1 MNFRQLI
8 LLLADKVGH
17 QHLPLRADANDLE
30 EFLKSDAVHHDLVT
44 KVVKAIYKANRC
56 GYLDA
61 PISKDIT
68 FSTLGKLQREIAQS
82 RTTDIDQFNLINEFG
97 NALSK
102 NLIEAP
108 IAATDDDPPCDA
120 GEEQLSD
127 AEVYRFKPSRL
138 GLLSSRSFIR
148 K

>member
-30 EFLKSDAVHHDLVT
+30 DFLKSDAVHHDLVT
-44 KVVKAIYKANRC
+44 KAVKAIYKANRC

-68 FSTLGKLQREIAQS
+68 FTTLGKLQRDIAKS
-82 RTTDIDQFNLINEFG
+82 KTADIDQFNLINEFG

-102 NLIEAP
+102 NFIESPA
-108 IAATDDDPPCDA
+108 AATDDDRACDA
-120 GEEQLSD
+120 DEDQLGD
-127 AEVYRFKPSRL
+127 AEIYRFKPSRL
-138 GLLSSRSFIR
+138 ALLSRSFIR